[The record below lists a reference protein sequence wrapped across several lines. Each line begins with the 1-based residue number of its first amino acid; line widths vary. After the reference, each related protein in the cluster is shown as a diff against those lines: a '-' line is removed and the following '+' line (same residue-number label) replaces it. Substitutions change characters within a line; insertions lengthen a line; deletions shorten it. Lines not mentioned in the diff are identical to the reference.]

1 MSRSFE
7 PSRPAGP
14 VELLDVTDLI
24 VGGLLAAALN
34 NADAYDADEVTPPP
48 EPRQGSARPQWWR
61 GPGSADRTAKTGA
74 GSGPGGRRDA
84 GQAGR

>member
-34 NADAYDADEVTPPP
+34 DADADDADADDVTPPP
-48 EPRQGSARPQWWR
+48 EPRQGTARPQ
-61 GPGSADRTAKTGA
+61 
-74 GSGPGGRRDA
+74 
-84 GQAGR
+84 